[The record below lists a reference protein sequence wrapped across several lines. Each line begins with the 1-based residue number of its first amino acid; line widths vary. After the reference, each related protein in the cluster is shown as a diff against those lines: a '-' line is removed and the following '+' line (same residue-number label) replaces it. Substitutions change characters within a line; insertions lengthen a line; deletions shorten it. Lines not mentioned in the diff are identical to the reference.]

1 MGISEGTGFDAM
13 PKRIRAPDLP
23 PPLSCIEKPRIRVSF
38 DMTRKVIA
46 VPPEG
51 PTLGKR
57 FRFGAHQSEAA
68 GSLFWKKQT

>member
-1 MGISEGTGFDAM
+1 
-13 PKRIRAPDLP
+13 
-23 PPLSCIEKPRIRVSF
+23 
-38 DMTRKVIA
+38 MTRKVIA

-68 GSLFWKKQT
+68 GALFWKKQT